1 MALLEIRATHLLISD
16 TLTANSTLI
25 HSWAPKSAFEQRSLA
40 PNVSGQTIEETLH
53 VVTTEEVI
61 IVATETIQ
69 VETVV
74 HSPGKTGEV
83 NDVII
88 LTTTEITTGIVPS
101 ATTPI
106 SHGVPCAIFVKNLA
120 RVEAVNVKAV
130 VTTSNAETEPAADV
144 KRSMTTIGRVLN
156 VKIRTFHSVKNATVV
171 KLPVLVAAEA
181 EPILAP
187 LVGVIVT
194 ETAAEAVVAEATVTE
209 TAVETVT
216 EAAVAEATVTETAA
230 EAVTEAH
237 LTEAV
242 VATATATAAEA
253 VTEAAVAEATVTA
266 TAAEAVTEAH
276 LTEAAVATA
285 TATAVEAVTEAH
297 LTEAAETAEVDSEA
311 VVITARPKESVLAM
325 HTTVHLVTCSRA
337 SLSAKTRT
345 EGVELLEC

>member
-69 VETVV
+69 VEAVV
-74 HSPGKTGEV
+74 HSPDKTEEV

-88 LTTTEITTGIVPS
+88 STTTEITTGIVPS
-101 ATTPI
+101 ATIPI
-106 SHGVPCAIFVKNLA
+106 SHGVPCAIFVRNPALA
-120 RVEAVNVKAV
+120 EAVNVKAV
-130 VTTSNAETEPAADV
+130 VTTSNAETETVADV

-209 TAVETVT
+209 TA
-216 EAAVAEATVTETAA
+216 A

-242 VATATATAAEA
+242 VATATATA
-253 VTEAAVAEATVTA
+253 V
-266 TAAEAVTEAH
+266 EAVTEAH

>member
-25 HSWAPKSAFEQRSLA
+25 HSWAPKSAFEQRNLA

-69 VETVV
+69 AEAVV
-74 HSPGKTGEV
+74 HSPDKTEEV

-88 LTTTEITTGIVPS
+88 STTTGITTGIVPS

-106 SHGVPCAIFVKNLA
+106 SHGVPCAIFVRNPALA
-120 RVEAVNVKAV
+120 EAVNVKAV
-130 VTTSNAETEPAADV
+130 VTTSNAETETAADV

-216 EAAVAEATVTETAA
+216 EAAVAEATVTETAV

-242 VATATATAAEA
+242 
-253 VTEAAVAEATVTA
+253 
-266 TAAEAVTEAH
+266 
-276 LTEAAVATA
+276 VATA

-325 HTTVHLVTCSRA
+325 HTTVHLVTCSLA

>member
-1 MALLEIRATHLLISD
+1 M
-16 TLTANSTLI
+16 
-25 HSWAPKSAFEQRSLA
+25 
-40 PNVSGQTIEETLH
+40 SGQTIEETLH
-53 VVTTEEVI
+53 VETTEEVI

-74 HSPGKTGEV
+74 HSPGKTEEV

-130 VTTSNAETEPAADV
+130 VTTSNAETETAADV

-171 KLPVLVAAEA
+171 KLPALVAVEA
-181 EPILAP
+181 EQILAP

-194 ETAAEAVVAEATVTE
+194 ETAAEVVVAEAIVTE
-209 TAVETVT
+209 TTAEVVT
-216 EAAVAEATVTETAA
+216 EAAVAEATVTE
-230 EAVTEAH
+230 
-237 LTEAV
+237 
-242 VATATATAAEA
+242 
-253 VTEAAVAEATVTA
+253 
-266 TAAEAVTEAH
+266 
-276 LTEAAVATA
+276 
-285 TATAVEAVTEAH
+285 TAVEAVTEAH
-297 LTEAAETAEVDSEA
+297 LTEAAEAAEVDSEA

-325 HTTVHLVTCSRA
+325 HITVHLVTCSRA

>member
-25 HSWAPKSAFEQRSLA
+25 HSWAPKSAFEQRSPA

-69 VETVV
+69 VEAVV
-74 HSPGKTGEV
+74 HSPDKTEEV

-88 LTTTEITTGIVPS
+88 STTTGITTGIVPS

-106 SHGVPCAIFVKNLA
+106 SHGVPCAIFVKNPALA
-120 RVEAVNVKAV
+120 EAVNVKAV
-130 VTTSNAETEPAADV
+130 VTTSNAETETAADV

-216 EAAVAEATVTETAA
+216 EAAVAEATVTETAV
-230 EAVTEAH
+230 EAVTEG
-237 LTEAV
+237 AV
-242 VATATATAAEA
+242 AVATVTETAAEA
-253 VTEAAVAEATVTA
+253 VTEAAVAEATVTE
-266 TAAEAVTEAH
+266 AAVEAVTEAH
-276 LTEAAVATA
+276 LTEAAVAEATV

>member
-25 HSWAPKSAFEQRSLA
+25 YSWAPKSAFEQRSLA

-69 VETVV
+69 VEAVV
-74 HSPGKTGEV
+74 HSPDKTEEV

-88 LTTTEITTGIVPS
+88 STTTGITTGIVPS

-106 SHGVPCAIFVKNLA
+106 SHGVPCAIFVKNPALA
-120 RVEAVNVKAV
+120 EAVNVKAV
-130 VTTSNAETEPAADV
+130 VTTSNAETETAADV

-216 EAAVAEATVTETAA
+216 EAAVAEATVT
-230 EAVTEAH
+230 
-237 LTEAV
+237 
-242 VATATATAAEA
+242 
-253 VTEAAVAEATVTA
+253 
-266 TAAEAVTEAH
+266 
-276 LTEAAVATA
+276 
-285 TATAVEAVTEAH
+285 ATAVEAVTEAH

>member
-25 HSWAPKSAFEQRSLA
+25 YSWAPKSAFEQRSLA

-130 VTTSNAETEPAADV
+130 VTISNAETETAADV

-171 KLPVLVAAEA
+171 KLPALVAVEA
-181 EPILAP
+181 EQILAP

-194 ETAAEAVVAEATVTE
+194 ETAAEVVTEAAVAEATETETVAEVVTEAAVAVATVTE
-209 TAVETVT
+209 TVAEVVT
-216 EAAVAEATVTETAA
+216 EAAVAEATVTE
-230 EAVTEAH
+230 
-237 LTEAV
+237 
-242 VATATATAAEA
+242 
-253 VTEAAVAEATVTA
+253 
-266 TAAEAVTEAH
+266 
-276 LTEAAVATA
+276 
-285 TATAVEAVTEAH
+285 TAVEAVTEAH

-325 HTTVHLVTCSRA
+325 HITVHLVTCSRA

>member
-25 HSWAPKSAFEQRSLA
+25 YSWAPKSAFEQRSLA

-69 VETVV
+69 VEAVV
-74 HSPGKTGEV
+74 HSPDKTEEV

-88 LTTTEITTGIVPS
+88 STTTGITTGIVPS

-106 SHGVPCAIFVKNLA
+106 SHGVPCAIFVKNPALA
-120 RVEAVNVKAV
+120 EAVNVKAV

-144 KRSMTTIGRVLN
+144 KRSKTTIGRVLN

-216 EAAVAEATVTETAA
+216 EAAVAEATVTETAV

-237 LTEAV
+237 L
-242 VATATATAAEA
+242 
-253 VTEAAVAEATVTA
+253 TEAAVAEATVTA
-266 TAAEAVTEAH
+266 TAVEAVTEAH
-276 LTEAAVATA
+276 LTEAVVATA

-325 HTTVHLVTCSRA
+325 HITVHLVTCYRA

>member
-69 VETVV
+69 AEAVV
-74 HSPGKTGEV
+74 HSPDKTEEV

-88 LTTTEITTGIVPS
+88 STTTGITTGIVPS

-106 SHGVPCAIFVKNLA
+106 SHGVPCAIFVKNPALA
-120 RVEAVNVKAV
+120 EAVNVKAV
-130 VTTSNAETEPAADV
+130 VTTSNAETETAADV

-216 EAAVAEATVTETAA
+216 EAAVAEATVT
-230 EAVTEAH
+230 
-237 LTEAV
+237 
-242 VATATATAAEA
+242 
-253 VTEAAVAEATVTA
+253 
-266 TAAEAVTEAH
+266 
-276 LTEAAVATA
+276 
-285 TATAVEAVTEAH
+285 ATAVEAVTEAH

-325 HTTVHLVTCSRA
+325 HITVHLVTCYRA

>member
-25 HSWAPKSAFEQRSLA
+25 HSWAPKSAFEQRNPA

-69 VETVV
+69 AEAVV
-74 HSPGKTGEV
+74 HSPDKTEEV

-88 LTTTEITTGIVPS
+88 STTTEITTGIVPS

-106 SHGVPCAIFVKNLA
+106 SHGAPCAIFVKNPALA
-120 RVEAVNVKAV
+120 EAVNVKAV
-130 VTTSNAETEPAADV
+130 VTTSNAETETVADV

-171 KLPVLVAAEA
+171 RLPALVAAEA

-209 TAVETVT
+209 TAAVVATATET
-216 EAAVAEATVTETAA
+216 AAEAVTETAA

-242 VATATATAAEA
+242 
-253 VTEAAVAEATVTA
+253 
-266 TAAEAVTEAH
+266 
-276 LTEAAVATA
+276 VATA

>member
-69 VETVV
+69 VEAVV
-74 HSPGKTGEV
+74 HSPDKTEEV

-88 LTTTEITTGIVPS
+88 STTTEITTGIVPS

-106 SHGVPCAIFVKNLA
+106 SHGVPCAIFVRNPALA
-120 RVEAVNVKAV
+120 EAVNVKAV
-130 VTTSNAETEPAADV
+130 VTTSNAETETVADV

-171 KLPVLVAAEA
+171 KLPVLEAAEA

-209 TAVETVT
+209 TA
-216 EAAVAEATVTETAA
+216 
-230 EAVTEAH
+230 
-237 LTEAV
+237 
-242 VATATATAAEA
+242 AEA
-253 VTEAAVAEATVTA
+253 VTEAAVAVATVTE

-325 HTTVHLVTCSRA
+325 HITVHLVTCSRA

>member
-69 VETVV
+69 VEAVV
-74 HSPGKTGEV
+74 HSPDKTEEV

-88 LTTTEITTGIVPS
+88 STTTEITTGIVPS
-101 ATTPI
+101 ATIPI
-106 SHGVPCAIFVKNLA
+106 SHGVPCAIFVRNPALA
-120 RVEAVNVKAV
+120 EAVNVKAV
-130 VTTSNAETEPAADV
+130 VTTSNAETETVADV

-209 TAVETVT
+209 TA
-216 EAAVAEATVTETAA
+216 
-230 EAVTEAH
+230 
-237 LTEAV
+237 
-242 VATATATAAEA
+242 AEA
-253 VTEAAVAEATVTA
+253 VTEAAVAVATVTE

-325 HTTVHLVTCSRA
+325 HITVHLVTCSRA